1 METLL
6 GEVWTHSS
14 ALSDDIKMLWVHTT
28 GVFVLRGP
36 SSLFWYQIPPNSEC
50 EMNVETL
57 YIFGVSA
64 TLKRHKHTYI
74 IWKGL
79 IVEVCMKTKIVVKLQ
94 INNDNQ

>member
-14 ALSDDIKMLWVHTT
+14 ALSDAMKRLWVHTT

-36 SSLFWYQIPPNSEC
+36 SSLFWYQISPNSQC

-64 TLKRHKHTYI
+64 TLKRHIHTYI

-79 IVEVCMKTKIVVKLQ
+79 IVEVCMKTKIVVQLQ